1 MNCPL
6 PRAPSTR
13 PGMQHAAAGCSA
25 VGHSSEPYKPF
36 NRAQSG
42 TISHPFCRSVLSR
55 GGWGRHT
62 LSSPS
67 PQTQTQPTVPQSCP
81 LNHMSPNHRS
91 LSDAPPCYH
100 KWPDTCQR
108 RKGDA
113 LRCRAAALL
122 CLSFRAAWA
131 RARPSKFSLTPFQQ
145 KAMLCFGVRP
155 ACFLHFST
163 PRPHPLLHHTLPLPT
178 HLPTTICPQSCLPG

>member
-6 PRAPSTR
+6 PRAPTR

-25 VGHSSEPYKPF
+25 VGHSSEPYQPF
-36 NRAQSG
+36 NHAQSG

-91 LSDAPPCYH
+91 LSDAPPCCFTINGLT
-100 KWPDTCQR
+100 PVSAARMVRCVTER
-108 RKGDA
+108 RPCFA
-113 LRCRAAALL
+113 
-122 CLSFRAAWA
+122 CLSERHG
-131 RARPSKFSLTPFQQ
+131 RARGPPNF
-145 KAMLCFGVRP
+145 
-155 ACFLHFST
+155 H
-163 PRPHPLLHHTLPLPT
+163 
-178 HLPTTICPQSCLPG
+178 